1 LQVDP
6 IIQISVVSS
15 SLLNM
20 NIQQKSII
28 TLGSCNPIQDTTII
42 QCTSEEQLIKEFES
56 IIKTEN
62 PDIVTGYNILGFD
75 FPYIVNRA
83 KQKHLIIKLGRLGEI
98 CTVKETS
105 FSSKQRGNTTSYTVE
120 TSGRIIFDM
129 YAVISNDVSI
139 KLR

>member
-1 LQVDP
+1 
-6 IIQISVVSS
+6 
-15 SLLNM
+15 M

-83 KQKHLIIKLGRLGEI
+83 KQKHLIIKLVLI
-98 CTVKETS
+98 SYKSWVIVS
-105 FSSKQRGNTTSYTVE
+105 TTKVC
-120 TSGRIIFDM
+120 
-129 YAVISNDVSI
+129 VV
-139 KLR
+139 